1 MKSAKR
7 IHIVFQWLA
16 VLTAGFAFP
25 IGLWLYVGQAFV
37 GYSGPF
43 WGPGGPGFAERPGDP
58 MWYNTWPYFMD
69 WCHKAFIV
77 SNFVWLCLYPRYRR
91 SAICF
96 GRAIVTVML
105 LFLLTHIVMTHFAI
119 QYLNPT
125 NGGVGWYQ
133 DLWEPITF
141 EGWYIVTMGM
151 YCFSRRAFEDR

>member
-1 MKSAKR
+1 MKSSNRKR
-7 IHIVFQWLA
+7 NRIRNLA
-16 VLTAGFAFP
+16 VLTACFAV
-25 IGLWLYVGQAFV
+25 IVVLYRAVGSLA
-37 GYSGPF
+37 GYQGPF
-43 WGPGGPGFAERPGDP
+43 WGPDWEAMERNGDP
-58 MWYNTWPYFMD
+58 VWYGAWPYIVAESRR
-69 WCHKAFIV
+69 AFLHA
-77 SNFVWLCLYPRYRR
+77 NCLWIILYVVRR
-91 SAICF
+91 PFAICL